1 MDGPRD
7 AGTPPPARTLL
18 LRTLEGSL
26 DGCKL
31 VQDHEAVSPSP
42 PCVDR
47 VEMTARCVESHD
59 DVRVYRHSSSL
70 ADVLEMTEPFGP
82 L

>member
-1 MDGPRD
+1 
-7 AGTPPPARTLL
+7 
-18 LRTLEGSL
+18 
-26 DGCKL
+26 
-31 VQDHEAVSPSP
+31 
-42 PCVDR
+42 VDR